1 MKEARKRKNSLVS
14 RKQSSALSLEF
25 HTSETVAGVL
35 ILHFIVH
42 GSRLPLLHI
51 ALLLRNKFKQI
62 IVLILNFFC
71 VQLTAATIKI
81 RELEKGLHLF
91 PCRLKC
97 H

>member
-35 ILHFIVH
+35 ILHLIVH

-51 ALLLRNKFKQI
+51 ALFKNNFKQ

-71 VQLTAATIKI
+71 VTLNTATIKI

-91 PCRLKC
+91 P
-97 H
+97 